1 MQIIADTATLLP
13 PGEKKNDGLTI
24 IPISV
29 AINGHSYR
37 DYSEI
42 SSAEFLE
49 QIHQGGIPTSSQPAI
64 GDLLEGMLHIS
75 EGYMQIYDSDGKVI
89 ECVPLTDSAITTS
102 FSNAFV
108 FCATNIFPDESG
120 HVFADN
126 QKPVFKEFG
135 DTALVIE
142 NKGEFI
148 KRIYKAAKELGYE
161 VFYGVVNYY
170 NKDEDNA
177 NMHISLLHGMH
188 NIAFWKVRK
197 DCCID
202 DSVYVIR
209 TEKISA
215 ENRDFY
221 APYITN
227 FNTEVYHCLL
237 KTNE

>member
-1 MQIIADTATLLP
+1 MSRIIGTSVDLP
-13 PGEKKNDGLTI
+13 IVKFQNKEIIEKIQSGKMYLKN
-24 IPISV
+24 
-29 AINGHSYR
+29 
-37 DYSEI
+37 
-42 SSAEFLE
+42 LE
-49 QIHQGGIPTSSQPAI
+49 WFREKERQTGDMTI

-177 NMHISLLHGMH
+177 NMLLSLLHGMH
-188 NIAFWKVRK
+188 NIAFWKRDTYKVQQEFRIVLWKKGANK
-197 DCCID
+197 DYIEFD
-202 DSVYVIR
+202 IGDISDISKVISIEEALR
-209 TEKISA
+209 IQIKKQA
-215 ENRDFY
+215 
-221 APYITN
+221 
-227 FNTEVYHCLL
+227 
-237 KTNE
+237 

>member
-1 MQIIADTATLLP
+1 MSRIIGTSVDLP
-13 PGEKKNDGLTI
+13 IVKFQNKEIIEKIQSGKMYLKN
-24 IPISV
+24 
-29 AINGHSYR
+29 
-37 DYSEI
+37 
-42 SSAEFLE
+42 LE
-49 QIHQGGIPTSSQPAI
+49 WFREKERQTGDMTI

-177 NMHISLLHGMH
+177 NMYISLLHGMH
-188 NIAFWKVRK
+188 NIAFWKRDTYKVQQEFRIVLWKK
-197 DCCID
+197 DANKDYIEFD
-202 DSVYVIR
+202 IGDISDISKVISIEEALR
-209 TEKISA
+209 IQIKKQA
-215 ENRDFY
+215 
-221 APYITN
+221 
-227 FNTEVYHCLL
+227 
-237 KTNE
+237 

>member
-1 MQIIADTATLLP
+1 MSRIIGTSVDLP
-13 PGEKKNDGLTI
+13 IVKFQNKEIIEKIQSGKMYLKN
-24 IPISV
+24 
-29 AINGHSYR
+29 
-37 DYSEI
+37 
-42 SSAEFLE
+42 LE
-49 QIHQGGIPTSSQPAI
+49 WFREKERQTGDMTI

-108 FCATNIFPDESG
+108 FCATNIFPDENG

-177 NMHISLLHGMH
+177 NMLLSLLHGMH
-188 NIAFWKVRK
+188 NIAFWKRDTYKVQQEFRIVLWKK
-197 DCCID
+197 DANKDYIEFD
-202 DSVYVIR
+202 IGDISDISKVISIEEALR
-209 TEKISA
+209 IQIKKQA
-215 ENRDFY
+215 
-221 APYITN
+221 
-227 FNTEVYHCLL
+227 
-237 KTNE
+237 

>member
-1 MQIIADTATLLP
+1 MSRIIGTSVDLP
-13 PGEKKNDGLTI
+13 IVKFQNKEIIEKIQSGKMYLKN
-24 IPISV
+24 
-29 AINGHSYR
+29 
-37 DYSEI
+37 
-42 SSAEFLE
+42 LE
-49 QIHQGGIPTSSQPAI
+49 WFREKERQTGDMTI

-108 FCATNIFPDESG
+108 FCATNIFPDENG
-120 HVFADN
+120 TVFADN

-177 NMHISLLHGMH
+177 NMLLSLLHGMH
-188 NIAFWKVRK
+188 NIAFWKRDTYKVQQEFRIVLWRK
-197 DCCID
+197 DANKDYIEFD
-202 DSVYVIR
+202 IGDISGISKVISI
-209 TEKISA
+209 EEALHIQIMKQS
-215 ENRDFY
+215 
-221 APYITN
+221 
-227 FNTEVYHCLL
+227 
-237 KTNE
+237 

>member
-1 MQIIADTATLLP
+1 MSRIIGTSVDLP
-13 PGEKKNDGLTI
+13 IVKFQNKEIIEKIQSGKMYLKN
-24 IPISV
+24 
-29 AINGHSYR
+29 
-37 DYSEI
+37 
-42 SSAEFLE
+42 LE
-49 QIHQGGIPTSSQPAI
+49 WFREKERQTGDMTI

-108 FCATNIFPDESG
+108 FCATNIFPDENG

-188 NIAFWKVRK
+188 NIAFWKRDTYKVQQEFRIVLWKK
-197 DCCID
+197 DANKDYIEFD
-202 DSVYVIR
+202 IGDISDISKVISIEEALR
-209 TEKISA
+209 IQIKKQA
-215 ENRDFY
+215 
-221 APYITN
+221 
-227 FNTEVYHCLL
+227 
-237 KTNE
+237 

>member
-1 MQIIADTATLLP
+1 MSRIIGTSVDLP
-13 PGEKKNDGLTI
+13 IVKFQNKEIIEKIQSGKMYLKN
-24 IPISV
+24 
-29 AINGHSYR
+29 
-37 DYSEI
+37 
-42 SSAEFLE
+42 LE
-49 QIHQGGIPTSSQPAI
+49 WFREKERQTGDMTI

-75 EGYMQIYDSDGKVI
+75 EGYIQIYDSDGKVI

-161 VFYGVVNYY
+161 VFYSVVNYY

-177 NMHISLLHGMH
+177 NMLISLLHGMH
-188 NIAFWKVRK
+188 NIAFWKRDTYKVQQEFRIVLWRK
-197 DCCID
+197 DANKDYIEFD
-202 DSVYVIR
+202 IGDISDISKVISI
-209 TEKISA
+209 EEALSIQIIKQA
-215 ENRDFY
+215 
-221 APYITN
+221 
-227 FNTEVYHCLL
+227 
-237 KTNE
+237 

>member
-1 MQIIADTATLLP
+1 MSRIIGTSVDLP
-13 PGEKKNDGLTI
+13 IVKFQNKEIIEKIQSGKMYLKN
-24 IPISV
+24 
-29 AINGHSYR
+29 
-37 DYSEI
+37 
-42 SSAEFLE
+42 LE
-49 QIHQGGIPTSSQPAI
+49 WFREKERQTGDMTI

-108 FCATNIFPDESG
+108 FCATNIFPDENG
-120 HVFADN
+120 NVFADN

-188 NIAFWKVRK
+188 NIAFWKRDTYKVQQEFRIVLWKK
-197 DCCID
+197 DANKDYIEFD
-202 DSVYVIR
+202 IGDISDISKVISIEEALR
-209 TEKISA
+209 IQIKKQA
-215 ENRDFY
+215 
-221 APYITN
+221 
-227 FNTEVYHCLL
+227 
-237 KTNE
+237 

>member
-1 MQIIADTATLLP
+1 MSRIIGTSVDLP
-13 PGEKKNDGLTI
+13 IVKFQNKEIIEKIQSGKMYLKN
-24 IPISV
+24 
-29 AINGHSYR
+29 
-37 DYSEI
+37 
-42 SSAEFLE
+42 LE
-49 QIHQGGIPTSSQPAI
+49 WFREKERQTGDMTI

-108 FCATNIFPDESG
+108 FCATNIFPDENG

-161 VFYGVVNYY
+161 VFCGVVNYY

-177 NMHISLLHGMH
+177 NMLISLLDGMH
-188 NIAFWKVRK
+188 NIAFWKRDTYKVQQEFRIVLWRK
-197 DCCID
+197 DANKDYIEFD
-202 DSVYVIR
+202 IGDISDISKVISIEEALR
-209 TEKISA
+209 IQIKKQA
-215 ENRDFY
+215 
-221 APYITN
+221 
-227 FNTEVYHCLL
+227 
-237 KTNE
+237 

>member
-1 MQIIADTATLLP
+1 MSRIIGTSVDLP
-13 PGEKKNDGLTI
+13 IVKFQNKEIIEKIQSGKMYLKN
-24 IPISV
+24 
-29 AINGHSYR
+29 
-37 DYSEI
+37 
-42 SSAEFLE
+42 LE
-49 QIHQGGIPTSSQPAI
+49 WFREKERQTGDMTI

-177 NMHISLLHGMH
+177 NMLLSLLHGMH
-188 NIAFWKVRK
+188 NIAFWKPDTYKVQQEFRIVLWKK
-197 DCCID
+197 DANKDYIEFD
-202 DSVYVIR
+202 IGDISDISKVISIEEALR
-209 TEKISA
+209 IQIKKQA
-215 ENRDFY
+215 
-221 APYITN
+221 
-227 FNTEVYHCLL
+227 
-237 KTNE
+237 

>member
-1 MQIIADTATLLP
+1 MSRIIGTSVDLP
-13 PGEKKNDGLTI
+13 IVKFQNKEIIEKIQSGKMYLKNFEWFREKERQTGDMT
-24 IPISV
+24 
-29 AINGHSYR
+29 
-37 DYSEI
+37 
-42 SSAEFLE
+42 
-49 QIHQGGIPTSSQPAI
+49 I

-188 NIAFWKVRK
+188 NIAFWKRDTYKVQQEFRIVLWKK
-197 DCCID
+197 DANKDYIEFD
-202 DSVYVIR
+202 IGDISDISKVISIEEALR
-209 TEKISA
+209 IQIKKQA
-215 ENRDFY
+215 
-221 APYITN
+221 
-227 FNTEVYHCLL
+227 
-237 KTNE
+237 

>member
-1 MQIIADTATLLP
+1 MSRIIGTSVDLP
-13 PGEKKNDGLTI
+13 IVKFQNKEIIEKIQSGKMYLKN
-24 IPISV
+24 
-29 AINGHSYR
+29 
-37 DYSEI
+37 
-42 SSAEFLE
+42 LE
-49 QIHQGGIPTSSQPAI
+49 WFREKERQTGDMTI

-188 NIAFWKVRK
+188 NIAFWKRDTYKVQQEFRIVLWKK
-197 DCCID
+197 DANKDYIEFD
-202 DSVYVIR
+202 IGDISDISKVISIEEALR
-209 TEKISA
+209 IQIKKQA
-215 ENRDFY
+215 
-221 APYITN
+221 
-227 FNTEVYHCLL
+227 
-237 KTNE
+237 

>member
-1 MQIIADTATLLP
+1 MSRIIGTSVDLP
-13 PGEKKNDGLTI
+13 IVKFQNKEIIEKIQSGKMYLKN
-24 IPISV
+24 
-29 AINGHSYR
+29 
-37 DYSEI
+37 
-42 SSAEFLE
+42 LE
-49 QIHQGGIPTSSQPAI
+49 WFREKERQTGDMTI

-108 FCATNIFPDESG
+108 FCATNIFPDENG

-177 NMHISLLHGMH
+177 NMLISLLHGMH
-188 NIAFWKVRK
+188 NIAFWKRDTYKVQQEFRIVLWKTDANK
-197 DCCID
+197 DYIEFD
-202 DSVYVIR
+202 IGDISDISKVISI
-209 TEKISA
+209 EEALSIQIIKQA
-215 ENRDFY
+215 
-221 APYITN
+221 
-227 FNTEVYHCLL
+227 
-237 KTNE
+237 

>member
-1 MQIIADTATLLP
+1 MSRIIGTSVDLP
-13 PGEKKNDGLTI
+13 IVKFQNKEIIEKIQSGKMYLKN
-24 IPISV
+24 
-29 AINGHSYR
+29 
-37 DYSEI
+37 
-42 SSAEFLE
+42 LE
-49 QIHQGGIPTSSQPAI
+49 WFREKEKQTGDMTI

-75 EGYMQIYDSDGKVI
+75 EGYMQIFDSDGQVI

-148 KRIYKAAKELGYE
+148 KRIYKATKELGYE

-177 NMHISLLHGMH
+177 NMLLSLLHGMH
-188 NIAFWKVRK
+188 NIAFWKRDTYKVQQEFRIVLWKK
-197 DCCID
+197 DANKDYIEFD
-202 DSVYVIR
+202 IGDIS
-209 TEKISA
+209 KISKVISIEEA
-215 ENRDFY
+215 LRIQIMKQ
-221 APYITN
+221 A
-227 FNTEVYHCLL
+227 
-237 KTNE
+237 

>member
-1 MQIIADTATLLP
+1 MSRIIGTSVDLP
-13 PGEKKNDGLTI
+13 IVKIQNKEIIKKIQSGKMYLKNLEWFREKERQTGDMT
-24 IPISV
+24 
-29 AINGHSYR
+29 
-37 DYSEI
+37 
-42 SSAEFLE
+42 
-49 QIHQGGIPTSSQPAI
+49 I

-75 EGYMQIYDSDGKVI
+75 EGYMQIYDSDGKAI

-177 NMHISLLHGMH
+177 NMLISLLDGMH
-188 NIAFWKVRK
+188 NIAFWKRDTYKVQQEFRIVLWKK
-197 DCCID
+197 DANEDYIEFD
-202 DSVYVIR
+202 ISDISDISKVISI
-209 TEKISA
+209 EEALSIQIIKQA
-215 ENRDFY
+215 
-221 APYITN
+221 
-227 FNTEVYHCLL
+227 
-237 KTNE
+237 

>member
-1 MQIIADTATLLP
+1 MSRIIGTSVNLP
-13 PGEKKNDGLTI
+13 IVKFQNKEIIEKIQSGKMYLKN
-24 IPISV
+24 
-29 AINGHSYR
+29 
-37 DYSEI
+37 
-42 SSAEFLE
+42 LE
-49 QIHQGGIPTSSQPAI
+49 WFREKERQTGDMTI

-75 EGYMQIYDSDGKVI
+75 EGYMQITDSDGQII

-108 FCATNIFPDESG
+108 FCATNIFPDENG

-161 VFYGVVNYY
+161 VFCGVVNYY

-177 NMHISLLHGMH
+177 NMLISLLDGMH
-188 NIAFWKVRK
+188 NIAFWKRDTYKVQQEFRIVLWKK
-197 DCCID
+197 DANKDYIEFD
-202 DSVYVIR
+202 IGDISDISKVISI
-209 TEKISA
+209 EEALSIQIIKQA
-215 ENRDFY
+215 
-221 APYITN
+221 
-227 FNTEVYHCLL
+227 
-237 KTNE
+237 

>member
-1 MQIIADTATLLP
+1 MSRIIGTSVDLP
-13 PGEKKNDGLTI
+13 IVKFQNKEIIEKIQSGKMYLKN
-24 IPISV
+24 
-29 AINGHSYR
+29 
-37 DYSEI
+37 
-42 SSAEFLE
+42 LE
-49 QIHQGGIPTSSQPAI
+49 WFREKERQTGDMTI

-188 NIAFWKVRK
+188 NIAFWKRDTYKVQQEFRIVLWKK
-197 DCCID
+197 DANKDYIEFD
-202 DSVYVIR
+202 IGDISDISKVINIEEALR
-209 TEKISA
+209 IQIKKQA
-215 ENRDFY
+215 
-221 APYITN
+221 
-227 FNTEVYHCLL
+227 
-237 KTNE
+237 

>member
-1 MQIIADTATLLP
+1 MSRIIGTSVDLP
-13 PGEKKNDGLTI
+13 IVKFQNKEIIEKIQSGKMYLKN
-24 IPISV
+24 
-29 AINGHSYR
+29 
-37 DYSEI
+37 
-42 SSAEFLE
+42 LE
-49 QIHQGGIPTSSQPAI
+49 WFREKERKTGDMTI

-108 FCATNIFPDESG
+108 FCATNIFPDENG
-120 HVFADN
+120 NVFADN

-177 NMHISLLHGMH
+177 NMLLSLLHGMH
-188 NIAFWKVRK
+188 NIAFWKRDTYKVQQEFRIVLWRK
-197 DCCID
+197 DANKDYIEFD
-202 DSVYVIR
+202 IGDISGISKVISIEEALR
-209 TEKISA
+209 IQIMKQS
-215 ENRDFY
+215 
-221 APYITN
+221 
-227 FNTEVYHCLL
+227 
-237 KTNE
+237 

>member
-1 MQIIADTATLLP
+1 MSRIIGTSVDLP
-13 PGEKKNDGLTI
+13 IVKFQNKEIIEKIQSGKMYLKN
-24 IPISV
+24 
-29 AINGHSYR
+29 
-37 DYSEI
+37 
-42 SSAEFLE
+42 LE
-49 QIHQGGIPTSSQPAI
+49 WFREKERQTGDMTI

-177 NMHISLLHGMH
+177 NMLLSLLHGMH
-188 NIAFWKVRK
+188 NIAFWKRDTYKVQQEFRIVLWKK
-197 DCCID
+197 DANKDYIEFD
-202 DSVYVIR
+202 IGDISDISKVISIEEALR
-209 TEKISA
+209 IQIKKQA
-215 ENRDFY
+215 
-221 APYITN
+221 
-227 FNTEVYHCLL
+227 
-237 KTNE
+237 

>member
-1 MQIIADTATLLP
+1 MSRIIGTSVNLP
-13 PGEKKNDGLTI
+13 IVKFQNKEIIEKIQSGKMYLKN
-24 IPISV
+24 
-29 AINGHSYR
+29 
-37 DYSEI
+37 
-42 SSAEFLE
+42 LE
-49 QIHQGGIPTSSQPAI
+49 WFREKERQTGDMTI

-89 ECVPLTDSAITTS
+89 ECVPLTDSALTTS

-108 FCATNIFPDESG
+108 FCATDIFPNESG

-161 VFYGVVNYY
+161 VFYSVVNYY

-177 NMHISLLHGMH
+177 NMLISLLHGMH
-188 NIAFWKVRK
+188 NIAFWKRDTYKVQQEFRIVLWKTDANK
-197 DCCID
+197 DYIEFD
-202 DSVYVIR
+202 IGDISDISKVISI
-209 TEKISA
+209 EEALSIQIIKQA
-215 ENRDFY
+215 
-221 APYITN
+221 
-227 FNTEVYHCLL
+227 
-237 KTNE
+237 

>member
-1 MQIIADTATLLP
+1 MSRIIGTSVDLP
-13 PGEKKNDGLTI
+13 IVKFQNKEIIEKIQSGKMYLKN
-24 IPISV
+24 
-29 AINGHSYR
+29 
-37 DYSEI
+37 
-42 SSAEFLE
+42 LE
-49 QIHQGGIPTSSQPAI
+49 WFREKERQTGDMTI

-108 FCATNIFPDESG
+108 FCATNIFPDENG
-120 HVFADN
+120 NVFADN

-148 KRIYKAAKELGYE
+148 KRIYKAAKGLGYE
-161 VFYGVVNYY
+161 VFCGVVNYY

-188 NIAFWKVRK
+188 NIAFWKRDTYKVQQEFRIVLWKK
-197 DCCID
+197 DANKDYIEFD
-202 DSVYVIR
+202 IGDISDISKVISIEEALR
-209 TEKISA
+209 IQIKKQA
-215 ENRDFY
+215 
-221 APYITN
+221 
-227 FNTEVYHCLL
+227 
-237 KTNE
+237 

>member
-1 MQIIADTATLLP
+1 MSRIIGTSVDLP
-13 PGEKKNDGLTI
+13 IVKFQNKEIIEKIQSGKMYLKN
-24 IPISV
+24 
-29 AINGHSYR
+29 
-37 DYSEI
+37 
-42 SSAEFLE
+42 LE
-49 QIHQGGIPTSSQPAI
+49 WFREKERQTGDMTI

-75 EGYMQIYDSDGKVI
+75 EGHMQIYDSEGKVI

-188 NIAFWKVRK
+188 NIAFWKRDTYKVQQEFRIVLWKK
-197 DCCID
+197 DANKDYIEFD
-202 DSVYVIR
+202 IGDISDISKVISIEEALR
-209 TEKISA
+209 IQIKKQA
-215 ENRDFY
+215 
-221 APYITN
+221 
-227 FNTEVYHCLL
+227 
-237 KTNE
+237 